1 MKNNIVVIDYG
12 FGNQFSI
19 KQAFKALN
27 YEIKT
32 TSNPKEIVNASNI
45 ILPGVGAF
53 KRAMEELKR
62 LNLVASIK
70 NAANDGIP
78 ILGIC
83 LGMQLL
89 FETSEEFGF
98 SKGLNLIPGD
108 VKALPS
114 TSKDG
119 GVLKK
124 PNIGWSKIKINQQLR
139 SSLNIDFNLLNE
151 TSYYFIHSY
160 GAKVKKVKNVVS
172 YVNFGDHLIPAIV
185 KHKNIYGF
193 QFHPE
198 KSSINGLK
206 LLDLYIKQKI

>member
-1 MKNNIVVIDYG
+1 MILNKIVVIDYG

-32 TSNPKEIVNASNI
+32 TSDPRDIVNATNI

-62 LNLVASIK
+62 LNLDAPIK

-98 SKGLNLIPGD
+98 AKGLNLISGD
-108 VKALPS
+108 VKVLPS

-119 GVLKK
+119 KGLKK
-124 PNIGWSKIKINQQLR
+124 PNIGWSKISINQELQP
-139 SSLNIDFNLLNE
+139 SLNTDFNLLNDA
-151 TSYYFIHSY
+151 SYYFIHSY
-160 GAKVKKVKNVVS
+160 GAKVKKIKNVVS

-198 KSSINGLK
+198 KSGINGLK
-206 LLDLYIKQKI
+206 LLDLYIRQ

>member
-1 MKNNIVVIDYG
+1 MMKNNIVVIDYG

-32 TSNPKEIVNASNI
+32 TSNPKEIINASNI

-89 FETSEEFGF
+89 FEKSEEFGY

-119 GVLKK
+119 GV
-124 PNIGWSKIKINQQLR
+124 
-139 SSLNIDFNLLNE
+139 
-151 TSYYFIHSY
+151 
-160 GAKVKKVKNVVS
+160 
-172 YVNFGDHLIPAIV
+172 
-185 KHKNIYGF
+185 
-193 QFHPE
+193 
-198 KSSINGLK
+198 
-206 LLDLYIKQKI
+206 

>member
-119 GVLKK
+119 GVLK
-124 PNIGWSKIKINQQLR
+124 NQILDGVKLR
-139 SSLNIDFNLLNE
+139 
-151 TSYYFIHSY
+151 
-160 GAKVKKVKNVVS
+160 
-172 YVNFGDHLIPAIV
+172 
-185 KHKNIYGF
+185 
-193 QFHPE
+193 
-198 KSSINGLK
+198 
-206 LLDLYIKQKI
+206 